1 MNYGA
6 VVSVVG
12 SHAVRMDKA
21 QSVFLGKGMRI
32 AHPNVRSLLGNK
44 KSDLLRTQ
52 IGISGMDIFT
62 ISETWLTDYVPDKL
76 VTVSNYSI
84 SSMTGNGT
92 TILLL
97 HRPKRGED
105 LRVMLVT

>member
-32 AHPNVRSLLGNK
+32 AHLNVRSLLGNK

-52 IGISGMDIFT
+52 IGISGMDINF
-62 ISETWLTDYVPDKL
+62 
-76 VTVSNYSI
+76 
-84 SSMTGNGT
+84 
-92 TILLL
+92 LLSQ
-97 HRPKRGED
+97 KRGS
-105 LRVMLVT
+105 LNMFQTS